1 MSVVSCQVILR
12 YIFLTSRFIAGI
24 NNKTAFYIMVQKQ
37 SRLNSV
43 EKAIKILL
51 AFRVQRPSWG
61 VRELSTHL
69 GFSPATTQRL
79 LQTLK
84 EYGFVYQDSGTR
96 QYRLGHIYFQF
107 LDTLQQTYS
116 ITQTALPLMTALLSR
131 TRETVYLNVIEDS
144 DRLCIESLESP
155 QHLKASMPVGN
166 RSPLYAGAS
175 SKCLLA
181 FSPQDFIEDY
191 LKGAELI
198 PLTANT
204 ITDIN
209 RLGSEIAVT
218 KKQGYAISLGE
229 RTSGLGSLS
238 APILNHRDMIVA
250 ALSLAIPEVR
260 FRDPAHRDVC
270 LQELL
275 QTAKKISEISGYR
288 G

>member
-1 MSVVSCQVILR
+1 MI
-12 YIFLTSRFIAGI
+12 
-24 NNKTAFYIMVQKQ
+24 QKQ
-37 SRLNSV
+37 SSLNSV

-51 AFRVQRPSWG
+51 AFRARRPSWG
-61 VRELSTHL
+61 VRDLSTHL

-84 EYGFVYQDSGTR
+84 GYGFVYQDPDNR

-116 ITQTALPLMTALLSR
+116 ITQTALPLMTTLFSR
-131 TRETVYLNVIEDS
+131 TRETVYLNVIENS
-144 DRLCIESLESP
+144 ERLCIDSLESP
-155 QHLKASMPVGN
+155 QHLKASMPVGS

-181 FSPQDFIEDY
+181 FSPQEFIEDY
-191 LKGAELI
+191 LKSAELI

-229 RTSGLGSLS
+229 RTAGLGSLS

-250 ALSLAIPEVR
+250 ALSLAIPEIR

-270 LQELL
+270 LQELIR
-275 QTAKKISEISGYR
+275 TAKKISEITGHR
-288 G
+288 M

>member
-1 MSVVSCQVILR
+1 MI
-12 YIFLTSRFIAGI
+12 
-24 NNKTAFYIMVQKQ
+24 QKQ
-37 SRLNSV
+37 SSLNSV
-43 EKAIKILL
+43 EKALKILL
-51 AFRVQRPSWG
+51 AFGAQKSSWG
-61 VRELSTHL
+61 VRELSAHL

-84 EYGFVYQDSGTR
+84 GYGFVYQDPSTR
-96 QYRLGHIYFQF
+96 QYRLGHIYYQF

-116 ITQTALPLMTALLSR
+116 ITQTALPMMTALLSR
-131 TRETVYLNVIEDS
+131 TQETVYLNVIEGS
-144 DRLCIESLESP
+144 ERLCIESLESP
-155 QHLKASMPVGN
+155 QHLKASMPIGN

-191 LKGAELI
+191 LKKAELT

-204 ITDIN
+204 ITDID

-229 RTSGLGSLS
+229 RTTGLGSLS

-250 ALSLAIPEVR
+250 ALSLAIPEIR
-260 FRDPAHRDVC
+260 FMDPAHRDVC
-270 LQELL
+270 VQDLCK
-275 QTAKKISEISGYR
+275 TAQKISEISGYR
-288 G
+288 V

>member
-1 MSVVSCQVILR
+1 L
-12 YIFLTSRFIAGI
+12 G
-24 NNKTAFYIMVQKQ
+24 
-37 SRLNSV
+37 
-43 EKAIKILL
+43 
-51 AFRVQRPSWG
+51 
-61 VRELSTHL
+61 THL
-69 GFSPATTQRL
+69 GFSPATAQRL

-84 EYGFVYQDSGTR
+84 TYGFVYQDPDTR
-96 QYRLGHIYFQF
+96 QYSLGHIYYKF
-107 LDTLQQTYS
+107 LETLQQTYS
-116 ITQTALPLMTALLSR
+116 ITQTALPLMTVLLSR
-131 TRETVYLNVIEDS
+131 TQETVYLNVIEGS
-144 DRLCIESLESP
+144 ERLCIESLESS
-155 QHLKASMPVGN
+155 QHLKASMPIGN

-191 LKGAELI
+191 LKGAELK

-238 APILNHRDMIVA
+238 APILNHRDLIVA
-250 ALSLAIPEVR
+250 AVSLAIPELR
-260 FRDPAHRDVC
+260 FMDPAHRDVC

-275 QTAKKISEISGYR
+275 LTAKKISEISGHR
-288 G
+288 A